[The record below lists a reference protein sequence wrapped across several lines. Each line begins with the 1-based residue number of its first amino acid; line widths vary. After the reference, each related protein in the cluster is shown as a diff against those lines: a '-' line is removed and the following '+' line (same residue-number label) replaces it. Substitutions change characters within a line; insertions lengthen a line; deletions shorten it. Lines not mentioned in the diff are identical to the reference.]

1 MVSRNVWKYVAEL
14 NKELDPMLPLVP
26 VQPGGFN
33 QVILNL
39 VVNAAHAIEDR
50 LAGSSGKGT
59 ITIRTCRT
67 ATHAE
72 VHVTDTGCGIPE
84 AIRSRIFDPFFTTK
98 QVGRG
103 TGQGLAI
110 VRTEIAERLGGEIC
124 LASEVGVGTTFSIR
138 IPLGRPDA
146 AGAGAVPA
154 GGT

>member
-1 MVSRNVWKYVAEL
+1 VAEMVRQF
-14 NKELDPMLPLVP
+14 DPDLPLVP

-50 LAGSSGKGT
+50 LAGSGGKGT

-67 ATHAE
+67 ETHAE
-72 VHVTDTGCGIPE
+72 VHVVDTGCGIPE
-84 AIRSRIFDPFFTTK
+84 AIRPRIFDPFFTTK

-110 VRTEIAERLGGEIC
+110 VRVEVMERLGGE
-124 LASEVGVGTTFSIR
+124 LTFTSEVGIGTTFVIR
-138 IPLGRPDA
+138 LPLVRDSEERSATLDTGDQS
-146 AGAGAVPA
+146 
-154 GGT
+154 